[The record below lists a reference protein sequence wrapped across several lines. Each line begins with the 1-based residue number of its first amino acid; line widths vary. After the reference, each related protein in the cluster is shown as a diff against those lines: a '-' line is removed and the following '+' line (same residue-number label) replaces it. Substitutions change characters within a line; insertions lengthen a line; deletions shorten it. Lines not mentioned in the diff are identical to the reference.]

1 MRPPREAH
9 SQAGAPGE
17 PLLLAGVEHR
27 PPRPSVEICQTFR
40 RRYESVLPHSAPLPR
55 QNPKR
60 YLAGFIARLG
70 ILKIESKNRKSL
82 AQRRGFCFERK
93 EIAVPC
99 ATTVMTPFVSTN
111 DALIRTNASLI
122 RTNAS
127 FMRMNA
133 SLVSTSDLTWPV
145 SHSPF
150 MHTNASLM
158 STNDGLV
165 LTKQT
170 DRAANRYLLSTLSTT
185 AKSLKTSH
193 SKKSM
198 KKFSWISVQNVT
210 RAPTG
215 PANGTPGSG
224 PRAAVKPTG
233 RQR

>member
-1 MRPPREAH
+1 
-9 SQAGAPGE
+9 
-17 PLLLAGVEHR
+17 
-27 PPRPSVEICQTFR
+27 
-40 RRYESVLPHSAPLPR
+40 
-55 QNPKR
+55 
-60 YLAGFIARLG
+60 
-70 ILKIESKNRKSL
+70 
-82 AQRRGFCFERK
+82 
-93 EIAVPC
+93 
-99 ATTVMTPFVSTN
+99 MTPFVTTN
-111 DALIRTNASLI
+111 DAFVRTNASLI

-127 FMRMNA
+127 FMRINA
-133 SLVSTSDLTWPV
+133 SFASTSDLTWPL

-150 MHTNASLM
+150 MSTNASLM
-158 STNDGLV
+158 RTNDGFV

-170 DRAANRYLLSTLSTT
+170 DRAANRYLLSTLST
-185 AKSLKTSH
+185 ADKSLKTSQ